1 MGRLRPIRV
10 LDIPNLPDPFS
21 LTGGPVAADK
31 GIAAW
36 ASVVLPFIV
45 VAACMGAGRRRAER
59 A

>member
-1 MGRLRPIRV
+1 MG
-10 LDIPNLPDPFS
+10 

-45 VAACMGAGRRRAER
+45 VAACVGAGRRRAER